1 MRTSVEGDIHVRTRA
16 TTESAYLDRTH
27 NDVCLDTGQAPPGTH
42 NAPKV
47 GHLVLEDP
55 AFEWELPM
63 EHVSE
68 RLHTADTLGSTHAER
83 SPEHEKGRDDR
94 DSELGYVQER
104 REPRRSRAAAPV
116 DPAHAAREQVKENS
130 GREVQ
135 AHLLE
140 VERSAKQHGPEHLVP
155 ASDCGDGM
163 QRQTERDG
171 IVLEV
176 AVVDQDRGGCRER
189 QHDATKH
196 ATLPRSGGILR
207 GASPFRTL
215 EDVRERKTGSEKHGD
230 VEREHLSVRRR

>member
-104 REPRRSRAAAPV
+104 HEPRSSQKGDGAAGKQCLERRAAILFPL
-116 DPAHAAREQVKENS
+116 RLS
-130 GREVQ
+130 LGRD
-135 AHLLE
+135 H
-140 VERSAKQHGPEHLVP
+140 
-155 ASDCGDGM
+155 
-163 QRQTERDG
+163 QR
-171 IVLEV
+171 
-176 AVVDQDRGGCRER
+176 
-189 QHDATKH
+189 
-196 ATLPRSGGILR
+196 
-207 GASPFRTL
+207 
-215 EDVRERKTGSEKHGD
+215 
-230 VEREHLSVRRR
+230 